1 MEFTSIN
8 IQGNIVSSEILDKI
22 RNEDIKYQQP
32 ADFGLD
38 RKTSVRDEIGIAWAA
53 ARAHYTA
60 FKMRI
65 ERLREGD
72 SGASLTRS
80 SWMVPLLRELG
91 YDAQNATAYI
101 HPDTQKSYAIS
112 HRAANLGGF
121 PIHIMGVNDDLD
133 RRRETGGPR
142 LSPHALVQE
151 YLNNTNHTYAL
162 VTNGRYLRLLRD
174 ATRLVRLSYLEVD
187 LQKMM
192 EEELYADFAILFRL
206 LHASRMPKEPDAAEE
221 SYIEYYHQESLAS
234 GSRIREKL
242 SGAVEE
248 SVKLLANGFLHHPAN
263 SELRQKVQSGQLT
276 GADYYLQQLRLIYR
290 FLFLVV
296 TEERNLVYPET
307 RDAALLK
314 KKKIYYEWY
323 SIERL
328 RRLAGKVH
336 YIDGRKHDLW
346 EGLKSTF
353 LIFEQGRYG
362 EKLGIKPLGS
372 GLFAPD
378 ALGEVKEQK
387 LDNKT
392 LLTVLHKLTY
402 FENSQ
407 QQQTRVNYGDLDVE
421 EFGSVYEGLL
431 EYDAK
436 INDVNGMPVFAFVK
450 GTGRS
455 SSGSHYTPEELV
467 KPLIKHSLDYLIA
480 DKLKE
485 AEPETALLSL
495 RVADVACGS
504 GHILLSAARRIA
516 FELACIRETKATGGR
531 DKVEQPSPTF
541 VRHALR
547 MVIRHCIYGVDKNPL
562 AVELC
567 KVALWLESHNP
578 GEPLGFL
585 DHHIKCGDAIVG
597 LAHREELERGIPDEA
612 FKALPGDEKEV
623 ASAFAKRNK
632 QERAQQTQASLDFE
646 AGLNDEVNA
655 VIEKY
660 KLFEMLPERTP
671 EEISQKARAHATYE
685 HSIERT
691 RLKQLADAQVA
702 QFFIPKTDANKPFI
716 LTDAEYRKLL
726 RTVHKGMGQIQSRQL
741 AFAEENIARP
751 RHFFHWFLEFPEV
764 FNGSGFDCILGN
776 PPFLGDRRLKEAF
789 GEEFLEWIRWN
800 FTEGATVDLV
810 VYFFLRINDTLRKGG
825 FQSLISTNTV
835 AQGKAREFGLERII
849 ADGSTLTHAVKSMKW
864 PGLAAVEVSLIT
876 LFKGLWNKKLFL
888 NGKETHQ
895 ISAFLDEA
903 ENSGTP
909 HPLLLNDGK
918 SYQGSIVLGLGFI
931 LDRISAELLLRKNE
945 KNSEVIQPYLNGDDL
960 NNSPNQAPSRYVI
973 NFKDWTEDKAK
984 QYPDC
989 YAIIESLVKPERQ
1002 RWAKDENG
1010 KEIEGE
1016 YALRKPLPQKW
1027 WQHAEK
1033 RPALYSEINKRK
1045 KVLVSCRVSKYVNQ
1059 SFIKVGPIFDVATS
1073 VVLRDTFG
1081 EYAFLQSTFHNHWA
1095 WKYGSTMKFDIRYTN
1110 KDCIDTFPIPSNLS
1124 TQQEHRL
1131 DQIGEGYHEHR
1142 RQLMLVMQLG
1152 LTKTYNLFHS
1162 RELATMQPADEA
1174 MDDKAFEKK
1183 YGKDAAQLR
1192 KHLAKTPGTC
1202 SFNEAVRGIIKLREL
1217 HVQMDNAVLEAYG
1230 WQDMVH
1236 NNYPPI
1242 DNANK
1247 EKSTRL
1253 HDFYEVDYLPENDR
1267 VRYTIHPS
1275 ARKEVLKRLLEL
1287 NHKIH
1292 EEEVKAGLWDKKGTK
1307 KPIKKEDKA
1316 KPEIQLSL
1324 LPTFESNMIEFS
1336 LHEGIYSIADTAAIT
1351 GFTSQKVTAWFKEL
1365 VKEDYEGLNT
1375 RKQSD
1380 INNGRISF
1388 HGLIELVV
1396 IGTLRDNGFKL
1407 KKILKAR
1414 ADLSAKTGKIYPFAT
1429 NNVKEKLKVSG
1440 RDIVFEFPD
1449 GSKVTLD
1456 GSGQINIDFITLFF
1470 NDIIFNIDGVA
1481 ERLIPAKGKGKVVID
1496 PKQGLGKPIIIDK
1509 EVPVDIIA
1517 SSYKGEQSVAILEKQ
1532 YGLKKDEILAAVEY
1546 MQ

>member
-1 MEFTSIN
+1 MEFSSIN
-8 IQGNIVSSEILDKI
+8 IQGNIVSSEVLEKI

-32 ADFGLD
+32 PDFGLD
-38 RKTSVRDEIGIAWAA
+38 RKTSVRDEIGVAWAA

-65 ERLREGD
+65 ERLKDGD
-72 SGASLTRS
+72 SGASETRN
-80 SWMVPLLRELG
+80 SWMIPLLREMG
-91 YDAQNATAYI
+91 YDVEKANAYI
-101 HPDTQKSYAIS
+101 HPDTQKTYAIS
-112 HRAANLGGF
+112 HKAANLGGF
-121 PIHIMGVNDDLD
+121 PIHIMGVHDDLD
-133 RRRETGGPR
+133 RRRESSGPR

-307 RDAALLK
+307 RDEALLK

-346 EGLKSTF
+346 EGMKSTF
-353 LIFEQGRYG
+353 LIFEQGRHG

-378 ALGEVKEQK
+378 ALGKLKEQK

-485 AEPETALLSL
+485 TDPEAALLSL

-541 VRHALR
+541 VRQALR
-547 MVIRHCIYGVDKNPL
+547 LVIRHCIYGVDKNPL

-646 AGLNDEVNA
+646 AGLNEEVNA

-660 KLFEMLPERTP
+660 KLFEKLPERTP

-726 RTVHKGMGQIQSRQL
+726 RTVHKGMGPIQSRQL
-741 AFAEENIARP
+741 AYAEENTARD
-751 RHFFHWFLEFPEV
+751 RHFFHYFLEFPEV
-764 FNGSGFDCILGN
+764 FSRGGFDCILGN
-776 PPFLGDRRLKEAF
+776 PPFLGGKKISGNF
-789 GEEFLEWIRWN
+789 GDDYLN
-800 FTEGATVDLV
+800 FIKTNFEPSKGGLDFV
-810 VYFFLRINDTLRKGG
+810 VYFFRRIFDIVAKGG
-825 FQSLISTNTV
+825 FFSLISTNTV
-835 AQGKAREFGLERII
+835 AQGDSRISGLEYILSNGGLI
-849 ADGSTLTHAVKSMKW
+849 NFAVKSTKW
-864 PGLAAVEVSLIT
+864 PGLAAVDISIVSISKTSRSLQV
-876 LFKGLWNKKLFL
+876 LL
-888 NGKETHQ
+888 NNRPSGF
-895 ISAFLDEA
+895 INSYLDEGA
-903 ENSGTP
+903 SMVSP
-909 HPLLLNDGK
+909 HLLEQSIGIGFIG
-918 SYQGSIVLGLGFI
+918 SYVLGAGFI
-931 LDRISAELLLRKNE
+931 LSADEKSELVARNIR
-945 KNSEVIQPYLNGDDL
+945 NREVIFPLLVADDI
-960 NNSPNQAPSRYVI
+960 NNNPSSEPSRFII
-973 NFKDWTEDKAK
+973 NFFDWPESKCKEDYPECYERIKA
-984 QYPDC
+984 
-989 YAIIESLVKPERQ
+989 LVLPERLKTNDKSY
-1002 RWAKDENG
+1002 RE
-1010 KEIEGE
+1010 
-1016 YALRKPLPQKW
+1016 KW
-1027 WQHAEK
+1027 WQYGRRAVD
-1033 RPALYSEINKRK
+1033 LYSAIKSLDKFLTVPLTTKYLSFVFK
-1045 KVLVSCRVSKYVNQ
+1045 KGAIVVSHAAGVIASDQYYLFALLSN
-1059 SFIKVGPIFDVATS
+1059 
-1073 VVLRDTFG
+1073 TFH
-1081 EYAFLQSTFHNHWA
+1081 EQWAWLQSSTMG
-1095 WKYGSTMKFDIRYTN
+1095 GSTLRYTPS
-1110 KDCIDTFPIPSNLS
+1110 KAVGTFPFPRNYDKSQLEVLEN
-1124 TQQEHRL
+1124 
-1131 DQIGEGYHEHR
+1131 IGRAYYET
-1142 RQLMLVMQLG
+1142 RQSLMLDIQYG
-1152 LTKTYNLFHS
+1152 FTDTYNYFHS
-1162 RELATMQPADEA
+1162 DALATIPTADEV
-1174 MDDKAFEKK
+1174 MEDKTFEKK
-1183 YGKDAAQLR
+1183 YGKDAAQLY

-1202 SFNEAVRGIIKLREL
+1202 SFNEAVQGIIKLREL

-1230 WQDMVH
+1230 WQDIIH

-1242 DNANK
+1242 ENAHK

-1267 VRYTIHPS
+1267 VRYTIHPA

-1292 EEEVKAGLWDKKGTK
+1292 EEEKAAGLWDKK
-1307 KPIKKEDKA
+1307 
-1316 KPEIQLSL
+1316 S
-1324 LPTFESNMIEFS
+1324 
-1336 LHEGIYSIADTAAIT
+1336 
-1351 GFTSQKVTAWFKEL
+1351 
-1365 VKEDYEGLNT
+1365 
-1375 RKQSD
+1375 
-1380 INNGRISF
+1380 
-1388 HGLIELVV
+1388 
-1396 IGTLRDNGFKL
+1396 
-1407 KKILKAR
+1407 
-1414 ADLSAKTGKIYPFAT
+1414 GKG
-1429 NNVKEKLKVSG
+1429 VKEK
-1440 RDIVFEFPD
+1440 
-1449 GSKVTLD
+1449 
-1456 GSGQINIDFITLFF
+1456 
-1470 NDIIFNIDGVA
+1470 
-1481 ERLIPAKGKGKVVID
+1481 KGKVEV
-1496 PKQGLGKPIIIDK
+1496 KGLFD
-1509 EVPVDIIA
+1509 
-1517 SSYKGEQSVAILEKQ
+1517 
-1532 YGLKKDEILAAVEY
+1532 
-1546 MQ
+1546 

>member
-1 MEFTSIN
+1 MDFSSIN
-8 IQGNIVSSEILDKI
+8 IQGNIVSSEILEKI

-32 ADFGLD
+32 PDFGLD
-38 RKTSVRDEIGIAWAA
+38 RKTSVRDEIGVAWAA

-65 ERLREGD
+65 ERLKEGD
-72 SGASLTRS
+72 SGASETRN
-80 SWMVPLLRELG
+80 SWMIPLLREMG
-91 YDAQNATAYI
+91 YDVEKANAYI
-101 HPDTQKSYAIS
+101 HPDTQKTYAIS
-112 HRAANLGGF
+112 HKAANLGGF
-121 PIHIMGVNDDLD
+121 PIHIMGVHDDLD
-133 RRRETGGPR
+133 RRRESSGPR

-162 VTNGRYLRLLRD
+162 VSNGRYLRLLRD

-192 EEELYADFAILFRL
+192 EEELYADFAIVFRL
-206 LHASRMPKEPDAAEE
+206 LHATRMPKEPDAVED
-221 SYIEYYHQESLAS
+221 SYIDYYHQESLAS

-263 SELRQKVQSGQLT
+263 SELRHKVQSGQLS

-307 RDAALLK
+307 RDEALLR

-328 RRLAGKVH
+328 RKLAGKVH

-346 EGLKSTF
+346 EGLKATF
-353 LIFEQGRYG
+353 LIFEQGKYG

-378 ALGEVKEQK
+378 ALGDLKEQR

-485 AEPETALLSL
+485 ADPEAALLSL

-541 VRHALR
+541 VRQALR
-547 MVIRHCIYGVDKNPL
+547 AVIRHCIYGVDKNPL

-632 QERAQQTQASLDFE
+632 LERAQQTQASLDFE

-660 KLFEMLPERTP
+660 KLFEKLPERTP

-726 RTVHKGMGQIQSRQL
+726 RTSHKGMGPIQSRQL
-741 AFAEENIARP
+741 AYAEENIARE
-751 RHFFHWFLEFPEV
+751 RRIFHWFLEFPEV
-764 FNGSGFDCILGN
+764 FNSGGFDCILGN

-789 GEEFLEWIRWN
+789 GEEFLEWIRFN

-810 VYFFLRINDTLRKGG
+810 VYFFLRIHSVLRAHG

-835 AQGKAREFGLERII
+835 SQGKARECGLEKITANSATI
-849 ADGSTLTHAVKSMKW
+849 NHAVKGMKW
-864 PGLAAVEVSLIT
+864 PGLAAVEVSLTTIHNGKWDGK
-876 LFKGLWNKKLFL
+876 FFL
-888 NGKETHQ
+888 NNHEVNQ

-903 ENSGTP
+903 DNTGTP
-909 HPLLLNDGK
+909 YQLVCNDKK
-918 SYQGSIVLGLGFI
+918 SYQGSIVLGAGFI
-931 LDRISAELLLRKNE
+931 LEPKDAKGLILADPQNE
-945 KNSEVIQPYLNGDDL
+945 NVIFPYLNGDDL
-960 NNSPNQAPSRYVI
+960 NNNPDQNPSRFVI
-973 NFKDWTEDKAK
+973 NFFDWPEHKARE
-984 QYPDC
+984 YVDVF
-989 YAIIESLVKPERQ
+989 AIIEKMVKPERWKKKTDEAYPYWHYWRPRKELYQ
-1002 RWAKDENG
+1002 NAKKIPFFFVTALTG
-1010 KEIEGE
+1010 K
-1016 YALRKPLPQKW
+1016 ALSFTTCSKDIIMS
-1027 WQHAEK
+1027 HAVG
-1033 RPALYSEINKRK
+1033 AILFDQYHLFSLIQ
-1045 KVLVSCRVSKYVNQ
+1045 C
-1059 SFIKVGPIFDVATS
+1059 SFHEF
-1073 VVLRDTFG
+1073 
-1081 EYAFLQSTFHNHWA
+1081 WA
-1095 WKYGSTMKFDIRYTN
+1095 WKYCSSMGISLRYT
-1110 KDCIDTFPIPSNLS
+1110 PSDGFQTYPLPDNLS
-1124 TQQEHRL
+1124 KEKEQKLER
-1131 DQIGEGYHEHR
+1131 IGESYYQHR
-1142 RQLMLVMQLG
+1142 KQVMLATQLG

-1162 RELATMQPADEA
+1162 RELAPMPPADEI
-1174 MDDKAFEKK
+1174 MEDKVIEKK

-1202 SFNEAVRGIIKLREL
+1202 TFNEAVQGILKLREL

-1230 WQDMVH
+1230 WHDMIH
-1236 NNYPPI
+1236 DNYPAI
-1242 DNANK
+1242 ENANK

-1267 VRYTIHPS
+1267 VRYTIHPN

-1292 EEEVKAGLWDKKGTK
+1292 EEEVKAGLWDKKGGK
-1307 KPIKKEDKA
+1307 VAKDK
-1316 KPEIQLSL
+1316 
-1324 LPTFESNMIEFS
+1324 
-1336 LHEGIYSIADTAAIT
+1336 
-1351 GFTSQKVTAWFKEL
+1351 
-1365 VKEDYEGLNT
+1365 
-1375 RKQSD
+1375 
-1380 INNGRISF
+1380 
-1388 HGLIELVV
+1388 
-1396 IGTLRDNGFKL
+1396 
-1407 KKILKAR
+1407 
-1414 ADLSAKTGKIYPFAT
+1414 
-1429 NNVKEKLKVSG
+1429 
-1440 RDIVFEFPD
+1440 
-1449 GSKVTLD
+1449 
-1456 GSGQINIDFITLFF
+1456 
-1470 NDIIFNIDGVA
+1470 
-1481 ERLIPAKGKGKVVID
+1481 KGKVEV
-1496 PKQGLGKPIIIDK
+1496 KGLFD
-1509 EVPVDIIA
+1509 
-1517 SSYKGEQSVAILEKQ
+1517 
-1532 YGLKKDEILAAVEY
+1532 
-1546 MQ
+1546 